1 MVLTYIMVLANGVV
15 LVHVMVLSHVMVLA
29 HFIMLAHV
37 LVLAP
42 VMVLSRVCGSLCYV
56 TFAWVTRPQ
65 RTIFIKS
72 SFFICQTDEP
82 PGVC

>member
-29 HFIMLAHV
+29 H
-37 LVLAP
+37 
-42 VMVLSRVCGSLCYV
+42 VMVLSCVCGSLCYV